1 MRGRY
6 FRYLFENQAG
16 GLFHSGSVHDRERN
30 TTTNYIYMVESYS
43 RNERVKGALDFW
55 AKEDAIPD
63 EIDLLVLGGYTIN
76 YIRKLVTLVKEHT
89 VRTLIL
95 PYLAPIQRLVLVEE
109 TTGRKENMKDV
120 IRFLQDPYLFLQE
133 CGITNLYFVYGNGR
147 IPDREPEE
155 IAEGCYFEKA
165 DEKSLKLIWE
175 MEGYAIPV
183 VRAGYIIENGW
194 FFYFGVYGLDI
205 QTLSG
210 FTREYFSQME
220 NIHEVSEN
228 MKEDYKNQMKR
239 FMMTYQLKFGNS
251 PATTIV
257 MYEGPQNI
265 VPSENESFMTEKEF
279 LREEQ
284 CRAWIQYAEDNFKTC
299 TIRCM
304 HEKDHDIMQHH
315 KSSMDLR
322 FGLLMLGNVNL
333 NHYYEKIAERFAKIR
348 ERIRGIA
355 VPNSGSHADWNPEI
369 LHLSEGKDRM
379 YWICGKHEI
388 TSQKVVSDIVLSSS
402 NNRFLTVDDE
412 RGCCLA
418 GYLVPKEDMDR
429 S

>member
-1 MRGRY
+1 
-6 FRYLFENQAG
+6 
-16 GLFHSGSVHDRERN
+16 
-30 TTTNYIYMVESYS
+30 
-43 RNERVKGALDFW
+43 
-55 AKEDAIPD
+55 
-63 EIDLLVLGGYTIN
+63 
-76 YIRKLVTLVKEHT
+76 
-89 VRTLIL
+89 
-95 PYLAPIQRLVLVEE
+95 
-109 TTGRKENMKDV
+109 
-120 IRFLQDPYLFLQE
+120 
-133 CGITNLYFVYGNGR
+133 
-147 IPDREPEE
+147 
-155 IAEGCYFEKA
+155 
-165 DEKSLKLIWE
+165 

-228 MKEDYKNQMKR
+228 MKEDYKN
-239 FMMTYQLKFGNS
+239 QLKFGNS

-355 VPNSGSHADWNPEI
+355 VPNSGSHADWNLTFIRGQRP
-369 LHLSEGKDRM
+369 D
-379 YWICGKHEI
+379 
-388 TSQKVVSDIVLSSS
+388 VLD
-402 NNRFLTVDDE
+402 LWET
-412 RGCCLA
+412 
-418 GYLVPKEDMDR
+418 
-429 S
+429 